1 MTDRIWAR
9 NDEVTEEEDLTVTRH
24 RDDGTEPDA
33 TIADQIKAAFG
44 AEDDAEDAD
53 LEYAPDDRT
62 IPQDQ
67 VYGLDGERVPQQ
79 TTADNV
85 QEALDEQGE
94 DVSSSPAQRATGVS
108 NDSSED
114 HSGDSAIAAGD

>member
-1 MTDRIWAR
+1 MTDRIWAS
-9 NDEVTEEEDLTVTRH
+9 NDEASEEEDLTVTRH

-33 TIADQIKAAFG
+33 AIADQIEAAFG

-85 QEALDEQGE
+85 QEALGEQGE

-108 NDSSED
+108 NDASED
-114 HSGDSAIAAGD
+114 HSGGSAIAAGD

>member
-33 TIADQIKAAFG
+33 TIADQIEAAFG

-53 LEYAPDDRT
+53 LEYAPDDRI

-108 NDSSED
+108 NDSSKD